1 MFIATSLAQ
10 VRQLPVPA
18 SIMLAVESELLSAF
32 AGDTAALDTFWQE
45 SGTALYLITH
55 DDPPDVITQQDSV
68 TSMRLELATDFPE
81 YVLSFNDGG
90 VRYFLA
96 LSIISDEGGGCY
108 LLINARHPSDIP
120 GKLLDHFTQS

>member
-18 SIMLAVESELLSAF
+18 SIMLAVENELLSAF
-32 AGDTAALDTFWQE
+32 AGDTQALDTFWQE
-45 SGTALYLITH
+45 SSTTLYLITP
-55 DDPPDVITQQDSV
+55 DDPPDVIAQQD
-68 TSMRLELATDFPE
+68 TITNMHLELATDFPE
-81 YVLSFNDGG
+81 YVLSFSDAG

-108 LLINARHPSDIP
+108 LLINARHPSVIP
-120 GKLLDHFTQS
+120 GKLLDHFNQS

>member
-32 AGDTAALDTFWQE
+32 AGDTQALDTFWQE
-45 SGTALYLITH
+45 SGTSLYLITH
-55 DDPPDVITQQDSV
+55 DDPADVIVQQDSI
-68 TSMRLELATDFPE
+68 TNMRLELATDFPE
-81 YVLSFNDGG
+81 YVLSFSDAG

-120 GKLLDHFTQS
+120 GKLLDHFNQS